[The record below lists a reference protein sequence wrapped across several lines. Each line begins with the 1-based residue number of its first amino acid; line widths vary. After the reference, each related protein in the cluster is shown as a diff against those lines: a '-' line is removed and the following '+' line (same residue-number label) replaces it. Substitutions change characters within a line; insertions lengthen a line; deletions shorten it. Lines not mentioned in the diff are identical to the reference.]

1 VSTEDVSTEDRAF
14 IERSLADLEREHAAG
29 DLSDDDLARLSRRY
43 RRRLDVL
50 DGVSEPVA
58 RKHVRPGRR
67 LAWAAGVLAVAVGA
81 GLFVARS
88 AGQRL
93 PGDTL
98 SKGEASGTTQILAQ
112 ARAALGADRQAAATS
127 YDKVL
132 AIEPDN
138 TEARTYR
145 AWIERLDTKAQVDA
159 GTLTADAARPTYV
172 TIAERL
178 DAAAKLDPTYAD
190 PRCFQTVITFR
201 DLAKAEE
208 ARKLYEQCVGTNPS
222 QQALGLVSK
231 VGEDID
237 IALAALPDPVVSK
250 LAKARI
256 ARNGTP
262 VTALAL
268 YEEVIA
274 ADPKNVEARTWKDW
288 ITAQSAIQVF
298 TRGKLAEEV
307 LVKTLDSVQSRL
319 AVVRTDAPAA
329 GDPACVDAIL
339 RVYRGD
345 TVGANAPLAI
355 CRASV
360 ADPSLRTAANDI
372 VAAAAAD
379 DAGADAS
386 TTTATKAP

>member
-1 VSTEDVSTEDRAF
+1 VTAEDLSNEDRAF

-50 DGVSEPVA
+50 DGSATPVA
-58 RKHVRPGRR
+58 RKPVRPGRR
-67 LAWAAGVLAVAVGA
+67 LAWAAGVVAVAVGT
-81 GLFVARS
+81 GMFVARS

-98 SKGEASGTTQILAQ
+98 SKGEASGTPQILAQ
-112 ARAALGADRQAAATS
+112 ARSALGADRKLAAES

-145 AWIERLDTKAQVDA
+145 AWIERLDTKAKVDA
-159 GTLTADAARPTYV
+159 GTLTADAAKPMFV

-178 DAAAKLDPTYAD
+178 GATAKLDPTYAD

-208 ARKLYEQCVGTNPS
+208 ARALYVQCVGTNPS

-256 ARNGTP
+256 AREGTP

-268 YEEVIA
+268 WDEVITI
-274 ADPKNVEARTWKDW
+274 DPRNIEARTWKDW
-288 ITAQSAIQVF
+288 ITARSAIEVF
-298 TRGKLAEEV
+298 SRGKLAEDV
-307 LVKTLDSVQSRL
+307 LTKTLDGVQTRL
-319 AVVRTDAPAA
+319 AVVRSDAPSA

-339 RVYRGD
+339 RTYRGD
-345 TVGANAPLAI
+345 AAGAAPSLAI
-355 CRASV
+355 CRTEV
-360 ADPSLRTAANDI
+360 ADPMLRTAANDI
-372 VAAAAAD
+372 VAASASV
-379 DAGADAS
+379 GSDAS